1 VQKLRDLFV
10 DGLMLAL
17 PLGAAAYLLYKVI
30 GLLSKLLMPV
40 THLLPEGQWFGVAA
54 VEIAALIVLLLALL
68 LLGAFAHSAV
78 GRRVVTSIETIVL
91 GKIPGYL
98 IIKTIASDLT
108 NVKDESNL
116 RAALITLDDNAMLG
130 FVVERSA
137 DGAMT
142 TVFIPGSPSAAS
154 GSVIVVPSER
164 VRLLD
169 VTAQNVMRA
178 MRLRG
183 LGLQA
188 LIKNN

>member
-1 VQKLRDLFV
+1 
-10 DGLMLAL
+10 LMLAL

-30 GLLSKLLMPV
+30 GLLSKLLMPA
-40 THLLPEGQWFGVAA
+40 THLLPEGQWFGIAA